1 MKENEYSTSLYNTG
15 EELCNCTNRFK
26 LKKKKEREQIKV
38 HVVKT
43 SNEGNSHVVVLQ
55 TMVIKCVAKVLHVR
69 LFFLCQQITL
79 TGGI

>member
-1 MKENEYSTSLYNTG
+1 MIVKENEYSTSLYNTG

-26 LKKKKEREQIKV
+26 LKKKKERKQIKV

-55 TMVIKCVAKVLHVR
+55 TMVSAWLKYCMSDCSSSVSK
-69 LFFLCQQITL
+69 
-79 TGGI
+79 